1 MQPRAEYRKQKN
13 ELREVEESL
22 VEITGGREK
31 RRKIKEMKTV
41 KENSGT
47 MLNSSTSVLQGFQ
60 NEKRKRKRPEKIF
73 EELIAEN
80 FPNVGITPSN
90 PGTTT
95 STI

>member
-47 MLNSSTSVLQGFQ
+47 MLNSSTSVLQGF
-60 NEKRKRKRPEKIF
+60 
-73 EELIAEN
+73 
-80 FPNVGITPSN
+80 
-90 PGTTT
+90 
-95 STI
+95 